1 MFAGNFLGYEFSL
14 VMTCNTA
21 EVAGTFTLVQVDFF
35 ENQADTV
42 PIDSI
47 RWYVAAATAGKTSYG
62 KGPIRG
68 QYIQITMNNG
78 TTSVLSQSLTSM
90 RFNGSGRTYAK
101 DDWRDVN
108 NGNVTTGGFKQTFGD
123 MQRNQV
129 FADQSLA
136 NGAGTVLNRLG
147 NNWAG
152 RTKLFLNI
160 LGLTTKQCL
169 FQLQEAA
176 GLGGQVERVFLG
188 DAATQIFEA
197 EYVLARTPYLMT
209 FTNSSGVG
217 ATISYTLIA
226 QDY

>member
-1 MFAGNFLGYEFSL
+1 
-14 VMTCNTA
+14 
-21 EVAGTFTLVQVDFF
+21 
-35 ENQADTV
+35 
-42 PIDSI
+42 
-47 RWYVAAATAGKTSYG
+47 
-62 KGPIRG
+62 
-68 QYIQITMNNG
+68 MNNG